1 MSTKV
6 CESNNNKPVAES
18 GPPSAAPLGTTGPRG
33 RPSWSGLLR
42 ISLIVVPV
50 KAYPT
55 VSNSAEIHFN
65 QLHKNCGQ
73 RLKYE
78 KRCPVHGPVDAG
90 DIVRGFQY
98 APDQYVVVEP
108 EELEKIRPAKDKA
121 LVLDSF
127 IPAHQLDPVLFA
139 GRSLYLVPDGIAA
152 RHPFGVL
159 AEALKQGGKWAIGRV
174 VLSGSRQL
182 VLVRPVGR
190 LLAMDLLHY
199 PTELRGAAAW
209 EADIRGTEPSPEELR
224 LMGTIIDGAGAA
236 EWSQY
241 RDTSAEEMKAL
252 IEAKVAGRPLAVPAE
267 EPVAVLQLLD
277 ALKQSVAAAKEK
289 PAAVKDKPHK
299 LRSPRRTSA

>member
-1 MSTKV
+1 V
-6 CESNNNKPVAES
+6 LFDLLYHQGRPVLHEPFYRRRRLLVDLLIELEDS
-18 GPPSAAPLGTTGPRG
+18 APLMF
-33 RPSWSGLLR
+33 SEAIAGLG
-42 ISLIVVPV
+42 
-50 KAYPT
+50 
-55 VSNSAEIHFN
+55 E
-65 QLHKNCGQ
+65 
-73 RLKYE
+73 
-78 KRCPVHGPVDAG
+78 
-90 DIVRGFQY
+90 GF
-98 APDQYVVVEP
+98 
-108 EELEKIRPAKDKA
+108 
-121 LVLDSF
+121 F
-127 IPAHQLDPVLFA
+127 
-139 GRSLYLVPDGIAA
+139 
-152 RHPFGVL
+152 
-159 AEALKQGGKWAIGRV
+159 GRV

-252 IEAKVAGRPLAVPAE
+252 IEAKVAGRPLAAPAE